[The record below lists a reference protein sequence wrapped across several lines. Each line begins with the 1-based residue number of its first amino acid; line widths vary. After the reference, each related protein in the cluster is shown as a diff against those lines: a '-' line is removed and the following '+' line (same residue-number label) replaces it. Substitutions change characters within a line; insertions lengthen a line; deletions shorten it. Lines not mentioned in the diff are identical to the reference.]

1 MKWKTHAQERALQRY
16 NKDLT
21 MLDMNNIIK
30 IIQNNQHTP
39 LGCRKEDKNK
49 KFCYLK
55 YNHIQYKILYKI
67 NKKKCRIITIY
78 PFDVDEYNNIE
89 EQKKLERIQ
98 KAISFLEKEGYTICK
113 HS

>member
-1 MKWKTHAQERALQRY
+1 MNYSYLTNMNY
-16 NKDLT
+16 NAGIYIRLS
-21 MLDMNNIIK
+21 
-30 IIQNNQHTP
+30 Q
-39 LGCRKEDKNK
+39 EDKNK

-55 YNHIQYKILYKI
+55 YNHIPYKILYKI